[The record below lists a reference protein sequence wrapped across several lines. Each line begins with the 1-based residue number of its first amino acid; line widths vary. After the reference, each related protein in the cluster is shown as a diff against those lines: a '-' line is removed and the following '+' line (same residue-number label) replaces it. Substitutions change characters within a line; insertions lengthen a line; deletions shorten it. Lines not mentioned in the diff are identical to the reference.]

1 MSKNLKL
8 TALILSAVM
17 AVSCIPANIF
27 SGNAEVLKISDTEV
41 RPLEDFTEEL
51 QQYPEYYISG
61 SLTKTTDRSYS
72 YDSAGRLTDTEN
84 VSTIEGTITK
94 LKDQYGNVVQSL
106 NQELDPTLY
115 KFTEGAYTYNGAG
128 QRVKKEVVMRDGNN
142 NPLPAVTRKYFY
154 TGDCV
159 LFVADA
165 SNNKTIENV
174 LDLSGSILLSQRFE
188 LTPNGNVENGWYF
201 FNTDIRGSITSI
213 LREDLSF
220 ATGYVYDEYGNQI
233 KTGEKDFLNE
243 ATYTGAIY
251 DEESDL
257 YFLNARYYDSNTGQF
272 ISRDTYLG
280 DAYSPWTQNLYSY
293 TGGNPVNYT
302 DPTGHIALAVI
313 ALIAGAIIGGAI
325 GAYKSYKDTGSV
337 SAGSVVKGALIGG
350 GVGFLAG
357 AGAAILATGAA
368 MATTAEVVAGVKTIV
383 AAGSLSASIGL
394 MGENVKTFVGNLS
407 GSTATQITENQ
418 RKMNYVR
425 ETGKKGEDFVTRL
438 INQPKNTERIYFK
451 NAAGKDYYRIPD
463 LYNKFEHMMG
473 EIKNVKRISLTPQL
487 KDFIAYCEANDF
499 KFTLYVG
506 AGDGTYVSKALLREI
521 FRIGGEVV
529 RCIK

>member
-1 MSKNLKL
+1 M
-8 TALILSAVM
+8 
-17 AVSCIPANIF
+17 
-27 SGNAEVLKISDTEV
+27 
-41 RPLEDFTEEL
+41 
-51 QQYPEYYISG
+51 
-61 SLTKTTDRSYS
+61 
-72 YDSAGRLTDTEN
+72 
-84 VSTIEGTITK
+84 
-94 LKDQYGNVVQSL
+94 
-106 NQELDPTLY
+106 
-115 KFTEGAYTYNGAG
+115 
-128 QRVKKEVVMRDGNN
+128 
-142 NPLPAVTRKYFY
+142 
-154 TGDCV
+154 
-159 LFVADA
+159 
-165 SNNKTIENV
+165 
-174 LDLSGSILLSQRFE
+174 
-188 LTPNGNVENGWYF
+188 
-201 FNTDIRGSITSI
+201 
-213 LREDLSF
+213 
-220 ATGYVYDEYGNQI
+220 
-233 KTGEKDFLNE
+233 
-243 ATYTGAIY
+243 
-251 DEESDL
+251 
-257 YFLNARYYDSNTGQF
+257 
-272 ISRDTYLG
+272 
-280 DAYSPWTQNLYSY
+280 
-293 TGGNPVNYT
+293 NYT